1 MTLALTGHAVASGIA
16 IGQTHLAERNELEI
30 EEYRIEREDVKK
42 EITRYHQAV
51 DAARNQLDELAQR
64 ISRNVGIPAG
74 EIIQIHVLM
83 LGDDSIREATE
94 NQIRSELCNAE
105 WALQSQLE
113 LILCQFRIMDDPYI
127 RSRGEDITQ
136 VVRLVQ
142 SKLNEKGA
150 GKPLENIPDRL
161 AETMVIA
168 TELTPDELAILHE
181 RGVAGIV
188 TEHGGPHSHTAIL
201 ASSLGIPAVF
211 GVRLAQSLLKEGETL
226 VLDGDLGVVYA
237 DPDVAILDHYHQV
250 QRDTVRFRK
259 SLEKVRKLPCR
270 SIDGESIS
278 LQANGER
285 PEELL
290 QAIDLG
296 VTGIGLYRTEFLH
309 HRGMASDEETQLG
322 EYLAAIETLKGL
334 PLTIRTLDLG
344 ADKPTDSADYD
355 QPSRSANPA
364 LGLRAVR
371 LCLRDTDQFKMQL
384 RAILRASAAGPV
396 SCLIP
401 MLTSAPEVVMVRT
414 LLDEAREEL
423 DESGLAYD
431 PNLPLGG
438 MIEVPAAALSIEEF
452 SQNLDFISVG
462 TNDLLQFMLAAD
474 RADEEVAHLYDLQHP
489 GMVRL
494 LRHIFRTAEASR
506 IPVSLCGEVAGDR
519 RYTRLLL
526 ALGLREFSMHPSR
539 LLEVKQVITETHIP
553 RATAALTQWLNNT
566 GNQRDISLLQLLDQ
580 SQQTLLGQ

>member
-1 MTLALTGHAVASGIA
+1 MTLALTGHAVTSGIA

-30 EEYRIEREDVKK
+30 GEYRIEPEEVAK

-51 DAARNQLDELAQR
+51 DAARKQLDELAQR

-74 EIIQIHVLM
+74 EIIQTHVQM
-83 LGDDSIREATE
+83 LKDESIRLATE
-94 NQIRSELCNAE
+94 NQIGSELCNAE

-113 LILCQFRIMDDPYI
+113 LILSEFRIMDDPYL

-142 SKLNEKGA
+142 SKLNEKAA
-150 GKPLENIPDRL
+150 GKAFENIPDRL

-168 TELTPDELAILHE
+168 TELTPGELAILHE

-201 ASSLGIPAVF
+201 ANSLGIPAVL
-211 GVRLAQSLLKEGETL
+211 GVRLAQSLLKEGEML

-237 DPDVAILDHYHQV
+237 DPDEAILDHYHQV

-259 SLEKVRKLPCR
+259 SLEKVRELPCH

-285 PEELL
+285 REDLL
-290 QAIDLG
+290 QAINLG

-309 HRGMASDEETQLG
+309 LRNMASDEETQLA
-322 EYLAAIETLKGL
+322 EYLAAVKILDGL

-344 ADKPTDSADYD
+344 ADKPFDSADFD
-355 QPSRSANPA
+355 QLSHSANPA
-364 LGLRAVR
+364 LGLRAIR
-371 LCLRDTDQFKMQL
+371 LCLRDTDQFKRQL
-384 RAILRASAAGPV
+384 RAILRASATGPV
-396 SCLIP
+396 RCLIP
-401 MLTSAPEVVMVRT
+401 MLTSAREVVMVRS

-423 DESGLAYD
+423 DGSGLAYD

-438 MIEVPAAALSIEEF
+438 MIEVPAAALAIEEF
-452 SQNLDFISVG
+452 SRNLDFISVG
-462 TNDLLQFMLAAD
+462 TNDLLQYMLAAD
-474 RADEEVAHLYDLQHP
+474 RADEQVAHLYDLQHP
-489 GMVRL
+489 GVVRL
-494 LRHIFRTAEASR
+494 LRLIFRSAQASR
-506 IPVSLCGEVAGDR
+506 IPVTVCGEVAGDR

-539 LLEVKQVITETHIP
+539 LLEVKLVITKTDIP
-553 RATAALTQWLNNT
+553 RATAALTQWLNST
-566 GNQRDISLLQLLDQ
+566 EIKRDISLLQLLDQ
-580 SQQTLLGQ
+580 SQQTH

>member
-1 MTLALTGHAVASGIA
+1 VASGIA

-30 EEYRIEREDVKK
+30 GEYRIEQEDVAR

-51 DAARNQLDELAQR
+51 DAARKQLDDTAQR

-74 EIIQIHVLM
+74 EIIQTHVLM
-83 LGDDSIREATE
+83 LGDDNMRQATE

-113 LILCQFRIMDDPYI
+113 LILSEFRIMDDPYI

-142 SKLNEKGA
+142 SKLNEKAA
-150 GKPLENIPDRL
+150 GKAFENIPNRL

-168 TELTPDELAILHE
+168 AELTPGELAILHE

-201 ASSLGIPAVF
+201 ANSLGIPAVL
-211 GVRLAQSLLKEGETL
+211 GVRRAQSLLKEGETL

-237 DPDVAILDHYHQV
+237 DPDEAILDHYHQV

-259 SLEKVRKLPCR
+259 SLEKVRDLPCH

-285 PEELL
+285 REDLL

-309 HRGMASDEETQLG
+309 LRGTDSDEETQLAD
-322 EYLAAIETLKGL
+322 YLAAVKTLDGL
-334 PLTIRTLDLG
+334 PLTIRTLDVG
-344 ADKPTDSADYD
+344 ADKPSDSADFD
-355 QPSRSANPA
+355 QQSRAANPA
-364 LGLRAVR
+364 LGLRAIR
-371 LCLRDTDQFKMQL
+371 LGLRDTDQFKRQL

-396 SCLIP
+396 RCLIP
-401 MLTSAPEVVMVRT
+401 MLTSAREVVMVRS

-423 DESGLAYD
+423 DDNGLAYD
-431 PNLPLGG
+431 PDLPLGG
-438 MIEVPAAALSIEEF
+438 MIEVPAAALAIEEF

-462 TNDLLQFMLAAD
+462 TNDLLQYMLAAD
-474 RADEEVAHLYDLQHP
+474 RADEQVAHLYDLQHP
-489 GMVRL
+489 GVVRL
-494 LRHIFRTAEASR
+494 LQHIFRSAQASR
-506 IPVSLCGEVAGDR
+506 IPVTVCGEVAGDR

-539 LLEVKQVITETHIP
+539 LLEVKLVITQTHIP
-553 RATAALTQWLNNT
+553 RVTASLTHWLNST
-566 GNQRDISLLQLLDQ
+566 DIKRDISLLQLLDQ
-580 SQQTLLGQ
+580 SQQTH

>member
-1 MTLALTGHAVASGIA
+1 MTLALTGHAVTSGIA

-30 EEYRIEREDVKK
+30 EEYRIERKDVET
-42 EITRYHQAV
+42 EIKRYRQAV
-51 DAARNQLDELAQR
+51 DAARKQLGELAKR

-74 EIIQIHVLM
+74 EIIQTHVLM

-94 NQIRSELCNAE
+94 NQIRNELCNAE

-113 LILCQFRIMDDPYI
+113 LILFEFRTMDDPYI

-142 SKLNEKGA
+142 GKLIEKA
-150 GKPLENIPDRL
+150 AEKPFENIPDRL

-168 TELTPDELAILHE
+168 TELTPGELAILHE

-201 ASSLGIPAVF
+201 ANSLGIPAVL
-211 GVRLAQSLLKEGETL
+211 GVRLARSLLKEGEIL
-226 VLDGDLGVVYA
+226 ILDGDLGLVYA
-237 DPDVAILDHYHQV
+237 DPNEAILDHYHQV
-250 QRDTVRFRK
+250 QRDTVLFRK
-259 SLEKVRKLPCR
+259 SLEKVRELPCH

-285 PEELL
+285 REDLL

-296 VTGIGLYRTEFLH
+296 VTGVGLYRTEFLH
-309 HRGMASDEETQLG
+309 LRGMAPDEETQLA
-322 EYLAAIETLKGL
+322 EYLAAVKTLDGL
-334 PLTIRTLDLG
+334 PLTIRTLDQG
-344 ADKPTDSADYD
+344 ADKPIDFTDFE
-355 QPSRSANPA
+355 QPFRSANPA
-364 LGLRAVR
+364 LGLRAIR
-371 LCLRDTDQFKMQL
+371 LCLRDTDQFKRQL

-396 SCLIP
+396 RCLIP
-401 MLTSAPEVVMVRT
+401 MLTSAREVVMVRS
-414 LLDEAREEL
+414 LLAEAREEL

-431 PNLPLGG
+431 PDLQLGG
-438 MIEVPAAALSIEEF
+438 MIEVPAAALAIEEF

-462 TNDLLQFMLAAD
+462 TNDLLQYLLAAD
-474 RADEEVAHLYDLQHP
+474 RADEQVAHLYDLQHP
-489 GMVRL
+489 GVVRL
-494 LRHIFRTAEASR
+494 LRQIFRSAEASR
-506 IPVSLCGEVAGDR
+506 IPVTVCGEVAGDR

-539 LLEVKQVITETHIP
+539 LLEVKRVITKTDIP
-553 RATAALTQWLNNT
+553 RATAALTQWLNST
-566 GNQRDISLLQLLDQ
+566 EIKRDISLLQLLDQ
-580 SQQTLLGQ
+580 SQQTH

>member
-1 MTLALTGHAVASGIA
+1 MTLALTGHAVTSGIA

-30 EEYRIEREDVKK
+30 EEYRIERKDVET
-42 EITRYHQAV
+42 EIKRYRQAV
-51 DAARNQLDELAQR
+51 DAARKQLGELAKR

-74 EIIQIHVLM
+74 EIIQTHVLM

-94 NQIRSELCNAE
+94 NQIRNELCNAE

-113 LILCQFRIMDDPYI
+113 LILFEFRTMDDPYI

-142 SKLNEKGA
+142 GKLIEKA
-150 GKPLENIPDRL
+150 AEKPFENIPDRL

-168 TELTPDELAILHE
+168 TELTPGELAILHE

-201 ASSLGIPAVF
+201 ANSLGIPAVL
-211 GVRLAQSLLKEGETL
+211 GVRLARSLLKEGEIL
-226 VLDGDLGVVYA
+226 ILDGDLGVVYA
-237 DPDVAILDHYHQV
+237 DPNEAILDHYHQV
-250 QRDTVRFRK
+250 QRDTVLFRK
-259 SLEKVRKLPCR
+259 SLEKVRELPCH

-285 PEELL
+285 REDLL

-296 VTGIGLYRTEFLH
+296 VTGVGLYRTEFLH
-309 HRGMASDEETQLG
+309 LRGMAPDEETQLA
-322 EYLAAIETLKGL
+322 EYLAAVKTLDGL
-334 PLTIRTLDLG
+334 PLTIRTLDQG
-344 ADKPTDSADYD
+344 ADKPIDFTDFE
-355 QPSRSANPA
+355 QPFRSANPA
-364 LGLRAVR
+364 LGLRAIR
-371 LCLRDTDQFKMQL
+371 LCLRDTDQFKRQL

-396 SCLIP
+396 RCLIP
-401 MLTSAPEVVMVRT
+401 MLTSAREVVMVRS
-414 LLDEAREEL
+414 LLAEAREEL

-431 PNLPLGG
+431 PDLQLGG
-438 MIEVPAAALSIEEF
+438 MIEVPAAALAIEEF

-462 TNDLLQFMLAAD
+462 TNDLLQYLLAAD
-474 RADEEVAHLYDLQHP
+474 RADEQVAHLYDLQHP
-489 GMVRL
+489 GVVRL
-494 LRHIFRTAEASR
+494 LRQIFRSAEASR
-506 IPVSLCGEVAGDR
+506 IPVTVCGEVAGDR

-539 LLEVKQVITETHIP
+539 LLEVKRVITKTDIP
-553 RATAALTQWLNNT
+553 RATAALTQWLNST
-566 GNQRDISLLQLLDQ
+566 EIKRDISLLQLLDQ
-580 SQQTLLGQ
+580 SQQTH

>member
-16 IGQTHLAERNELEI
+16 IGRTHLAERNELEI
-30 EEYRIEREDVKK
+30 GEYRIAREDVAK
-42 EITRYHQAV
+42 EIKRYHQAV
-51 DAARNQLDELAQR
+51 DAAWRQLDELSQR
-64 ISRNVGIPAG
+64 ISRNVGLSAG
-74 EIIQIHVLM
+74 EIIQTHVLM

-113 LILCQFRIMDDPYI
+113 LILSEFRNMDDPYI

-136 VVRLVQ
+136 VFRLVQ
-142 SKLNEKGA
+142 SKLNEEVA
-150 GKPLENIPDRL
+150 GRPFENMPDRL

-168 TELTPDELAILHE
+168 TELTPDELATLHE

-188 TEHGGPHSHTAIL
+188 TVHGGPNSHTAIL
-201 ASSLGIPAVF
+201 ASSLGIPAVL

-237 DPDVAILDHYHQV
+237 DPDQAILDHYHQV
-250 QRDTVRFRK
+250 QRDTFLFRK
-259 SLEKVRKLPCR
+259 SLEKVRELPCY
-270 SIDGESIS
+270 STDGEAIS

-285 PEELL
+285 REELL
-290 QAIDLG
+290 QAIELG

-309 HRGMASDEETQLG
+309 LSGEASGEEPQLA
-322 EYLAAIETLKGL
+322 EYLAAVETLDGL

-344 ADKPTDSADYD
+344 ADKPVDPTDFD
-355 QPSRSANPA
+355 QLSRSANPA
-364 LGLRAVR
+364 LGLRAIR
-371 LCLRDTDQFKMQL
+371 LCLRDTDQFKRQL

-396 SCLIP
+396 RCLIP
-401 MLTSAPEVVMVRT
+401 MLTSAREVVMVRS
-414 LLDEAREEL
+414 LMDEAREEL
-423 DESGLAYD
+423 DKSGMAYD
-431 PNLPLGG
+431 LNLPLGG
-438 MIEVPAAALSIEEF
+438 MIEVPAAALAIEEF

-462 TNDLLQFMLAAD
+462 TNDLLQYMLAAD
-474 RADEEVAHLYDLQHP
+474 RADEQVAHLYDFQHP
-489 GMVRL
+489 GVVRL
-494 LRHIFRTAEASR
+494 LRHIFRTAQTSR
-506 IPVSLCGEVAGDR
+506 IPVTVCGEVAGDR

-553 RATAALTQWLNNT
+553 RATAALTQWLNST
-566 GNQRDISLLQLLDQ
+566 DNQRDVSLLQLLDQ
-580 SQQTLLGQ
+580 SQ